1 MKSILLPI
9 KPIFVERILSG
20 EKWYEFRKRLPL
32 DIERVVIYETAPTK
46 KVVGEFH
53 CKRVICAPKEKLWQF
68 TFKGAGIDKSFFD
81 SYFSNVEKGMAIEIE
96 TPISYDSPIDLRD
109 IGVEFTP
116 QSWIYIK

>member
-1 MKSILLPI
+1 MRSILLSI
-9 KPIFVERILSG
+9 KPIFVKRILSG

-32 DIERVVIYETAPTK
+32 DIDRVVIYETAPTK

-53 CKRVICAPKEKLWQF
+53 CKRVICAPKEELWQI
-68 TFKGAGIDKSFFD
+68 TFKGAGIDRSFFD

-96 TPISYDSPIDLRD
+96 APVSYGIPKELRD
-109 IGVEFTP
+109 IGVKFTP

>member
-9 KPIFVERILSG
+9 KPVFVERILSG

-53 CKRVICAPKEKLWQF
+53 CK
-68 TFKGAGIDKSFFD
+68 G
-81 SYFSNVEKGMAIEIE
+81 
-96 TPISYDSPIDLRD
+96 
-109 IGVEFTP
+109 
-116 QSWIYIK
+116 